1 MHQCSLDSDCLK
13 KRLLGNS
20 FVRKTTGNCFS
31 PLQIFTI
38 IHTDPNY
45 CILLFDRSLLNI
57 SRQFN
62 FIRFLLFYDFPF
74 FPFFYFFRFSILT
87 IFQFSK
93 LFNLLNFSIFF
104 LLSIF
109 QFCPN
114 FNFILKGILFGS
126 VCFLKTRTFLED
138 CCSESPS
145 QSNA

>member
-93 LFNLLNFSIFF
+93 LFNLLNFFHFLSFVHFSI
-104 LLSIF
+104 LSEF
-109 QFCPN
+109 QFY
-114 FNFILKGILFGS
+114 FERDTIWIS
-126 VCFLKTRTFLED
+126 VLSKNED
-138 CCSESPS
+138 FFRGL
-145 QSNA
+145 